1 LRLARSLNSLA
12 RTGNARGDGAPDAE
26 GADRPS
32 EETPVT
38 DHLHPGSVARG
49 LAARISGDVLTAGR
63 RGYDESRTPYFGTRT
78 GHPVAVVRPAD
89 AVDVAVVVETAAEAG
104 LPLHVRGGGHHAAG
118 HATGDGLLLDL
129 TSLDGLSVH
138 GTDGA
143 GHVTVSAGAGLTAGE
158 VTEGL
163 APHGLA
169 VGFGDTDSVGIGG
182 LTLAGGLGFLS
193 RRDGMTIDNLLAAE
207 VVTAEGQIRRV
218 DAEHEP
224 DLFWGLRGGGGN
236 LGVVTRFKYRAVRL
250 TEVYGGVVFVPAT
263 ARALR
268 RVVAASIAADDELSV
283 ITSVIPMPPL
293 DDVPAEQH
301 GRPVL
306 MVRACYSGDVRHG
319 EQAVAQLVAAGEPLA
334 GRFGPMPYPEL
345 FALPTRSHGSV
356 IAVRSLF
363 VDGFDTAAAELALE
377 HMASSVAPLRM
388 VQLRALGGAIGRV
401 DPAATAFAH
410 RRRAL
415 MVVIASNDVPHMVAA
430 RAWTEGLAAKLA
442 PDDAGGY
449 VGFFGPHDG
458 DRTCSAYPAATL
470 ARLRQVKATYDPT
483 NLFRHNDNVAP
494 ALAGRRTR
502 SQARAGVP
510 GSS

>member
-1 LRLARSLNSLA
+1 M
-12 RTGNARGDGAPDAE
+12 
-26 GADRPS
+26 
-32 EETPVT
+32 T
-38 DHLHPGSVARG
+38 DHLHPDSVARE
-49 LAARISGDVLTAGR
+49 LATRISGEVLTAGR
-63 RGYDESRTPYFGTRT
+63 PGYDGSRTPYFGIRT

-89 AVDVAVVVETAAEAG
+89 AIDVAVVVETAADTG

-129 TSLDGLSVH
+129 RSLDDLSVPATH
-138 GTDGA
+138 GTGQ
-143 GHVTVSAGAGLTAGE
+143 VTVAAGAGLTAGE
-158 VTEGL
+158 VTAGL
-163 APHGLA
+163 ARHGLA

-207 VVTAEGQIRRV
+207 VVTADPQIRRV
-218 DAEHEP
+218 DADHEP

-236 LGVVTRFKYRAVRL
+236 LGVVTRFHYRAVPL
-250 TEVYGGVVFVPAT
+250 TEVYGGVAFLPAT
-263 ARALR
+263 ASALH
-268 RVVAASIAADDELSV
+268 RVVAASIDADDALSV

-306 MVRACYSGDVRHG
+306 MVRACYSGDVRQG
-319 EQAVAQLVAAGEPLA
+319 EQAVAPLLAARDPLA

-356 IAVRSLF
+356 IAARSLF
-363 VDGFDTAAAELALE
+363 LDRFDLAAAELVMD
-377 HMASSVAPLRM
+377 HMNRSAAPLRM
-388 VQLRALGGAIGRV
+388 VQLRPLGGAIGRV
-401 DPAATAFAH
+401 DPSATAFAH
-410 RRRAL
+410 RRSEL

-442 PDDAGGY
+442 PADAGGY
-449 VGFFGPHDG
+449 IGFFGPHDS
-458 DRTCSAYPAATL
+458 DRIRSAYPAATL
-470 ARLRQVKATYDPT
+470 ARLRQLKATYDPS

-494 ALAGRRTR
+494 ALVDG
-502 SQARAGVP
+502 SVP
-510 GSS
+510 VR